1 MILTS
6 HSEHQKNRFRYVPLF
21 AGVLLLGGCAATKG
35 ADDVN
40 DPFET
45 VNRAIFDFNLE
56 LDRAIL
62 RPAARTYADN
72 VPERIRRMVH
82 AAINFIRT
90 PIILANDI
98 LQGDV
103 DRAGI
108 TMARTMTNLVL
119 GFGGTVDA
127 ASEMGVEFHDEDFG
141 QTLAIW
147 GAEEGPYLVLPLL
160 GPSNP
165 RDAIGTGVDSF
176 GDPMNFFAEEAA
188 VSLPRTGASAV
199 DARSRNL
206 DTLEDLERTSLD
218 FYAAVR
224 SLYRQRRKDEIK
236 NGESQDPVPIP
247 AISFE
252 GQTAPAT
259 HAKGRDDSKPTVS
272 FEEGVDKPR
281 ADKSR
286 DLVPTGTGDGTKPDT
301 ERAKKPAGEK
311 PNISLENEQKV
322 PATSTGDK
330 PA

>member
-1 MILTS
+1 MVLAS
-6 HSEHQKNRFRYVPLF
+6 HSDHRKNRFRFVPLF

-45 VNRAIFDFNLE
+45 VNRAIFDFNLD

-62 RPAARTYADN
+62 RPAARTYVEN
-72 VPERIRRMVH
+72 VPDRIRRMVH

-98 LQGDV
+98 LQGDI

-108 TMARTMTNLVL
+108 TVARAITNFGL
-119 GFGGTVDA
+119 GFGGAVDV
-127 ASEMGVEFHDEDFG
+127 ASDLGVDFHDEDFG
-141 QTLAIW
+141 QTLAVW
-147 GAEEGPYLVLPLL
+147 GFEEGPYLVLPLL

-176 GDPMNFFAEEAA
+176 GDPLNWMASEAA
-188 VSLPRTGASAV
+188 VSFPRTGAGAI

-224 SLYRQRRKDEIK
+224 SLYRQRRADEIK

-259 HAKGRDDSKPTVS
+259 HAKDRHVLKPAVS

-286 DLVPTGTGDGTKPDT
+286 DLAPTGTSDETKSDT
-301 ERAKKPAGEK
+301 ERA
-311 PNISLENEQKV
+311 
-322 PATSTGDK
+322 
-330 PA
+330 